1 VPTPTDETALKLH
14 VGPDGHVWYS
24 AGFNTPRNS
33 GHTVDAF
40 LLSSV
45 CSGGNTRVRLLGVA
59 NNAALITA
67 LYTRH
72 REKTLEAVELAG
84 PNVCESLDELSDSEL
99 VLHRMRAATLPSA
112 CGGWHVMSGAD
123 YATYALIARMVQN
136 GNALDGPS
144 RIYLRVLPVYRALSY
159 VLTLSDE
166 YVAQLIKTVVDPRW
180 YVDRRVPERQ
190 GKLDLFMGLTPAVQK
205 RVSDDE
211 KLLYKPRDLRC
222 ATVLNAWKTVHP
234 GAVDLNEPRNFLYRV
249 HKSVGGGVRGDL
261 RAGQTF
267 LRYLRYNW
275 LESLESRRGPRDRL
289 FVPELFFKT
298 PGEIES
304 YLQHMAV

>member
-1 VPTPTDETALKLH
+1 MLTQPDDTALKLH
-14 VGPDGHVWYS
+14 ISPENHVWYA
-24 AGFNTPRNS
+24 AGLSTPRNS
-33 GHTVDAF
+33 GQEPAAF

-45 CSGGNTRVRLLGVA
+45 LADAATRVRLIGTVA
-59 NNAALITA
+59 NAELITA

-72 REKTLEAVELAG
+72 REKTIDAVELAG
-84 PNVCESLDELSDSEL
+84 PNICDSRAELTDPEL
-99 VLHRMRAATLPSA
+99 VLHRMRTVTLASA
-112 CGGWHVMSGAD
+112 CGGWHLMSGAD
-123 YATYALIARMVQN
+123 YATYALIARMTRN
-136 GNALDGPS
+136 GDALDGPS

-159 VLTLSDE
+159 VMTLSDE
-166 YVAQLIKTVVDPRW
+166 HAAQLIKAVVDPRW
-180 YVDRRVPERQ
+180 YVDKRAPDRQ
-190 GKLDLFMGLTPAVQK
+190 GKLDLFMGLTPSTQK

-211 KLLYKPRDLRC
+211 KMLYKPRELRC
-222 ATVLNAWKTVHP
+222 ATVLNAWKTEHP
-234 GAVDLNEPRNFLYRV
+234 GAVDLENPRNFLYRV

-261 RAGQTF
+261 RAGQAF

-275 LESLESRRGPRDRL
+275 LESLENRRGPRDRL